1 MSKVS
6 DSEKLINDY
15 EREPVPQEMRKGW
28 FRLSIVWMG
37 AVIALSAIILGG
49 TIAGGLTMP
58 QAIIATFIG
67 TFLLACL
74 SALCSLVG
82 AKTNLSTALVSTF
95 ALGRYGSYA
104 VSIVIAIALFGWFGV
119 QLDLFGGSMV
129 QIISDAFGVELNKQ
143 LLVVIGGILM
153 TTTAVIGFKAIEKL
167 SLLAVPLLAIL
178 MIASLVKVVSDP
190 GQSQLTN
197 NLFGEPLTVGVS
209 VSLIIGSLA
218 VGAIIGPDISRY
230 AKTPKDAVISS
241 FVGFFIGFSVI
252 LIAAAVIAKATSQVD
267 IIAIML
273 GLGWGTGAL
282 LILILAQ
289 WTTNDNNLYSSAL
302 GFSVIFRNTPKFV
315 LTIIAGTIGT
325 LLAVGGIYD
334 SFIPFLIFLS
344 ALIPPIGGIYVA
356 DYFMN
361 GSKYSFENLEKMKAV
376 HIPSVCVWIAA
387 SLIAFM
393 TTPAPNGFG
402 LFVITGASGFDA
414 FLAALLLQGVVSKV
428 IQVRASESLSMEKKL
443 EENS

>member
-1 MSKVS
+1 
-6 DSEKLINDY
+6 
-15 EREPVPQEMRKGW
+15 
-28 FRLSIVWMG
+28 
-37 AVIALSAIILGG
+37 

-178 MIASLVKVVSDP
+178 MMASLVKVVSDP
-190 GQSQLTN
+190 AEGQLTN
-197 NLFGEPLTVGVS
+197 QLFGEPLTVGVS

-230 AKTPKDAVISS
+230 AKSPKDAVISS

-361 GSKYSFENLEKMKAV
+361 GSKYRFENLEKMKAV
-376 HIPSVCVWIAA
+376 HIPGVCVWIVA
-387 SLIAFM
+387 SLVAFM

-414 FLAALLLQGVVSKV
+414 FLVALLLQGIVSKV
-428 IQVRASESLSMEKKL
+428 IQVRASEPLSMEKKL

>member
-6 DSEKLINDY
+6 SSNKLIKDY
-15 EREPVPQEMRKGW
+15 EREPVPREMRKGW

-58 QAIIATFIG
+58 QAVTASFIG

-74 SALCSLVG
+74 SALCSVVG
-82 AKTNLSTALVSTF
+82 AKTNLSTSLVSSF

-119 QLDLFGGSMV
+119 QLDLFGGSMA
-129 QIISDAFGVELNKQ
+129 QIIRDSFGVEVNKQ

-153 TTTAVIGFKAIEKL
+153 TTTAVIGYKAIEKL
-167 SLLAVPLLAIL
+167 SLVAVPLLAIL
-178 MIASLVKVVSDP
+178 IIASLVKVVNDSGKFAD
-190 GQSQLTN
+190 
-197 NLFGEPLTVGVS
+197 NLIGEPLTVGVA

-241 FVGFFIGFSVI
+241 FVGFFIGFSLV

-302 GFSVIFRNTPKFV
+302 GFSVIFRNTPKYV

-325 LLAVGGIYD
+325 LMAVGGIYD

-361 GSKYSFENLEKMKAV
+361 ESKYRYENLGQMKNV
-376 HIPSVCVWIAA
+376 HLPSIFVWIAA
-387 SLIAFM
+387 SLVAFM

-402 LFVITGASGFDA
+402 WFSITGASGFDA
-414 FLAALLLQGVVSKV
+414 FLAALVLQGVISKV
-428 IQVRASESLSMEKKL
+428 IQVRTAESVSM
-443 EENS
+443 